1 MFRCQVTNKISKRG
15 EKCNK
20 IVVATRDRIYTEMIW
35 EDDQQVEIEVARGW
49 EIVKEV
55 NASDEGVKLYEQM
68 VQDGTAEQFVRSL
81 K

>member
-1 MFRCQVTNKISKRG
+1 MFKCQVTGKTSKRG

-20 IVVATRDRIYTEMIW
+20 IVVKTRDRVYTEMVW

-49 EIVKEV
+49 EIVKEI
-55 NASDEGVKLYEQM
+55 NATDEGVRLYEQM
-68 VQDGTAEQFVRSL
+68 VEDGTVDQFVRNL